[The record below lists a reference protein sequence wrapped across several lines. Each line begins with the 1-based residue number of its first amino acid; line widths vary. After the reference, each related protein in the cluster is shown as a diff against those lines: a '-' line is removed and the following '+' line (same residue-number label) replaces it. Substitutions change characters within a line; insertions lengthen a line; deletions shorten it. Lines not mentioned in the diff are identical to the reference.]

1 MSTLNEI
8 AANHARMAKAKEE
21 ESIRLSALQGQV
33 VGGFDISPI
42 EAKQEMPLHFL
53 AGVQEHSFGEAAAL
67 NY

>member
-21 ESIRLSALQGQV
+21 ESIRLSALEGQV
-33 VGGFDISPI
+33 VGNIEIAPL
-42 EAKQEMPLHFL
+42 EAKPQMPLHFM
-53 AGVQEHSFGEAAAL
+53 AGVQEHSFGEVAAL